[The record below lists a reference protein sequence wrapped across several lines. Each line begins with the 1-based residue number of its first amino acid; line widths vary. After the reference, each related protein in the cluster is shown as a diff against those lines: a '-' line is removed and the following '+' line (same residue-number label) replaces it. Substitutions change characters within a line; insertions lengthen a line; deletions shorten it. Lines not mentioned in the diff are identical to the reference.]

1 MTAVLGMLR
10 RQLTGVIAL
19 VVVVVFYFAVTL
31 PQSSADTRN
40 AMADGYKFT
49 EHSVALPAADRQQ
62 SIRQVNQA
70 YKHIDAW
77 ISSVGAAVAMN
88 DLDGDGLPNDLCVV
102 DPRTDQVIVTPVPDA
117 RGDRYAP
124 FELTPGSL
132 PVNDVMAPMGCVPAD
147 LNEDG
152 RLDLL
157 VYMWGRT
164 PVIQLQKADHDGLSA
179 DAFVATEAVSGN
191 NTGPDGKYNGP
202 QWNSNAATVADFDGD
217 GHDDVFV
224 GNYFPDSPVLDP
236 DIDGSVAMNH
246 SLSHAQNG
254 GGKHILLNKGGTAGT
269 DPTVTLDEQSPD
281 VLPEEARNGW
291 TLAVSAND
299 LDGDLLPELY
309 IANDFGQDRLLYNQS
324 KPGKL
329 SFSNVK
335 TTRTPGTPKSK
346 RIGDDSF
353 KGMGVDFGDTN
364 HDGLYDAFVSNLTV
378 GWGIVE
384 SNFHYLNTAKDK
396 ADLRAQLRSG
406 EAPFKDVSGGDG
418 TAWSGWSWDNKL
430 ADFTNRGE
438 LDIAVTNGFIKGAT
452 NRWPQLQEL
461 AMANDSLVSNPFF
474 WPNANA
480 GDDLAG
486 SEMLKFFV
494 KGDDGRYT
502 DLAPE
507 LGLAVP
513 IPTRGIATGDADGDG
528 RLDMAVARQFAEPV
542 YYHNE
547 APDAGGYLNLK
558 LTHEQDG
565 ETTGTAPSAGS
576 PATGAQVTA
585 TTADGKKYVQRVDG
599 GSGHGGKRSSEV
611 HIGLGDAQ
619 GPVTVCIEWRDRHGK
634 THMQELEL
642 DQGMHEFVLG
652 DSAEEK

>member
-1 MTAVLGMLR
+1 MIGMLR

-19 VVVVVFYFAVTL
+19 VVVVASYFVVSL
-31 PQSSADTRN
+31 PQTSAASRN
-40 AMADGYKFT
+40 GLAGRYGFA
-49 EHSVALPAADRQQ
+49 EHGVALPASDKQQ
-62 SIRQVNQA
+62 AIRRVNQA

-102 DPRTDQVIVTPVPDA
+102 DPRTDQVILTPVPDE
-117 RGDRYAP
+117 RGDRYQP
-124 FELTPGSL
+124 FELTPDPL

-152 RLDLL
+152 RMDLL
-157 VYMWGRT
+157 IYMWGRT
-164 PVIQLQKADHDGLSA
+164 PVIHLQTADHGTLSPS
-179 DAFVATEAVSGN
+179 AFVAVEAVPGDN
-191 NTGPDGKYNGP
+191 AGQDGRYDGP

-224 GNYFPDSPVLDP
+224 GNYFPDSPIIDP
-236 DIDGSVAMNH
+236 DQDGGVVMNH

-254 GGKHILLNKGGTAGT
+254 GGKHILLCKGATAGAN
-269 DPTVTLDEQSPD
+269 PTVKFEAVPD
-281 VLPEEARNGW
+281 DALPEEARTGW

-309 IANDFGQDRLLYNQS
+309 IANDFGQDRLLYNKS
-324 KPGKL
+324 EPGKV
-329 SFSNVK
+329 SFDNVR
-335 TTRTPGTPKSK
+335 TARTPGTPKSK

-353 KGMGVDFGDTN
+353 KGMGIDFGDTN
-364 HDGLYDAFVSNLTV
+364 HDGLYDVFVSNLTV

-384 SNFHYLNTAKDK
+384 SNFHYVSTAKDK
-396 ADLRAQLRSG
+396 ADLQARMRNG
-406 EAPFKDVSGGDG
+406 EAPFTDVSGEDG

-430 ADFTNRGE
+430 ADFANRGE
-438 LDIAVTNGFIKGAT
+438 LDIAVTNGFVRGAT

-461 AMANDSLVSNPFF
+461 AMSNDALVPNPFF
-474 WPNANA
+474 WPNTNA
-480 GDDLAG
+480 GDDIAG
-486 SEMLKFFV
+486 NETLHFFV
-494 KGDDGRYT
+494 KGEDGRYT

-528 RLDMAVARQFAEPV
+528 LLDLAVARQYGEPV

-547 APDAGGYLNLK
+547 APEPGGYLNLS
-558 LTHEQDG
+558 LTHKQPQVVG
-565 ETTGTAPSAGS
+565 AAPAPGS
-576 PATGAQVTA
+576 PATGAQVTV

-611 HIGLGDAQ
+611 HIGLGDAE
-619 GPVTVCIEWRDRHGK
+619 GPVQVCLEWRDRQGK
-634 THMQELEL
+634 AHKQEFEL
-642 DQGMHEFVLG
+642 GQGEHEFVLG

>member
-1 MTAVLGMLR
+1 MTGVLGLLR
-10 RQLTGVIAL
+10 RQLTGVIAFL
-19 VVVVVFYFAVTL
+19 VVVVLYFAVTL
-31 PQSSADTRN
+31 PQSSAETRN
-40 AMADGYKFT
+40 DLARRYAFS
-49 EHSVALPAADRQQ
+49 EHSLALPASDKQQ
-62 SIRQVNQA
+62 TIREVNQA

-77 ISSVGAAVAMN
+77 MSSVGAAVAMN

-102 DPRTDQVIVTPVPDA
+102 DPRTDQVIVTPVPGQ
-117 RGDRYAP
+117 RGDRYRP
-124 FELTPGSL
+124 FELTPDPL

-164 PVIQLQKADHDGLSA
+164 PVIHLQKADHDTLSA
-179 DAFVATEAVSGN
+179 EAFVAAEAVPGDN
-191 NTGPDGKYNGP
+191 AGPDGSYDGP

-217 GHDDVFV
+217 GQDDIFV
-224 GNYFPDSPVLDP
+224 GNYFPDSPILDASR
-236 DIDGSVAMNH
+236 DGGVEMNH

-254 GGKHILLNKGGTAGT
+254 GGKHILLCKGGSAGVNPTAEFEAV
-269 DPTVTLDEQSPD
+269 PRE
-281 VLPEEARNGW
+281 VLPEEARTGW
-291 TLAVSAND
+291 TLAVSATD

-309 IANDFGQDRLLYNQS
+309 IANDFGQDRLLYNRS
-324 KPGKL
+324 EPGQVR
-329 SFSNVK
+329 FDNVD

-346 RIGDDSF
+346 RIGEDSF

-378 GWGIVE
+378 TWGIVE
-384 SNFHYLNTAKDK
+384 SNFHYVNTASDK
-396 ADLRAQLRSG
+396 TDLRTRLRDG
-406 EAPFKDVSGGDG
+406 EAPFEDVSGEDG
-418 TAWSGWSWDNKL
+418 TAWSGWSWDNKF
-430 ADFTNRGE
+430 ADFSNSGE
-438 LDIAVTNGFIKGAT
+438 LDIAVTNGFIRGAT

-480 GDDLAG
+480 GDDIAG
-486 SEMLKFFV
+486 SETLHLFV
-494 KGDDGRYT
+494 KGEDGRYT

-528 RLDMAVARQFAEPV
+528 RLDLAVARQYGDPV

-547 APDAGGYLNLK
+547 APDPGGYLELS
-558 LTHEQDG
+558 LTHERA
-565 ETTGTAPSAGS
+565 ETVGDAPVSGS
-576 PATGAQVTA
+576 PVTGAQVTV
-585 TTADGKKYVQRVDG
+585 TTADGTKYVQRVDG

-611 HIGLGDAQ
+611 HIGLGDAE
-619 GPVTVCIEWRDRHGK
+619 GPVQVCLEWRDRQGEVHK
-634 THMQELEL
+634 EEFELG
-642 DQGMHEFVLG
+642 QGRHAFVLG
-652 DSAEEK
+652 DSAEER

>member
-19 VVVVVFYFAVTL
+19 VVVVGFFFAVTL
-31 PQSSADTRN
+31 PQSSADTRGE
-40 AMADGYKFT
+40 MASRYAFAG
-49 EHSVALPAADRQQ
+49 HSLALPASDKQQ

-88 DLDGDGLPNDLCVV
+88 DLDGDGLPNDLCLV
-102 DPRTDQVIVTPVPDA
+102 DPRTDQVIVTPTPDKGA
-117 RGDRYAP
+117 HRYEP
-124 FELTPGSL
+124 FELSPEPL

-164 PVIQLQKADHDGLSA
+164 PVLYLQKSERGALSPGAFEPVEAVPGDHA
-179 DAFVATEAVSGN
+179 DANGEY
-191 NTGPDGKYNGP
+191 DGP
-202 QWNSNAATVADFDGD
+202 QWNSNAATVGDFDGD
-217 GHDDVFV
+217 GHDDIFV
-224 GNYFPDSPVLDP
+224 GNYFPDGPVIDP
-236 DIDGSVAMNH
+236 AKDGGVTMNH

-254 GGKHILLNKGGTAGT
+254 GGKAILLCKGATAGVH
-269 DPTVTLDEQSPD
+269 PTATFEPAPADA
-281 VLPEEARNGW
+281 LPEEARNGW
-291 TLAVSAND
+291 TLGVSAND

-324 KPGKL
+324 TKGAVK
-329 SFSNVK
+329 FANVT
-335 TTRTPGTPKSK
+335 TTRSPGTPKSK

-384 SNFHYLNTAKDK
+384 SNFHYTNTAKNQ
-396 ADLRAQLRSG
+396 ADLRAQLRDG
-406 EAPFKDVSGGDG
+406 DAPFRDDSGKDG
-418 TAWSGWSWDNKL
+418 TAWAGWSWDVKL
-430 ADFTNRGE
+430 ADFANSGE
-438 LDIAVTNGFIKGAT
+438 LEIAETNGFIRGSV

-461 AMANDSLVSNPFF
+461 AMANDSLVANPFF

-480 GDDLAG
+480 GDDIAG
-486 SEMLKFFV
+486 SETMRFFV
-494 KGDDGRYT
+494 KGEDGRYT

-528 RLDMAVARQFAEPV
+528 LLDFAVARQYGEPV
-542 YYHNE
+542 FYHNE
-547 APDAGGYLNLK
+547 APDPGGYLDLV
-558 LTHEQDG
+558 LTHEQAATVG
-565 ETTGTAPSAGS
+565 SAPAPGS
-576 PATGAQVTA
+576 PVTGAQVTV
-585 TTADGKKYVQRVDG
+585 TTADGKKYIQRVDG
-599 GSGHGGKRSSEV
+599 GSGHAGKRSSEV
-611 HIGLGDAQ
+611 HVGLGDAQ
-619 GPVTVCIEWRDRHGK
+619 GPVQVRLQWRDRQGEVHQ
-634 THMQELEL
+634 QELEL
-642 DQGMHEFVLG
+642 AQGRHAFVLG
-652 DSAEEK
+652 ESATER

>member
-19 VVVVVFYFAVTL
+19 VVVVAFYFVVTL
-31 PQSSADTRN
+31 PESSADARN
-40 AMADGYKFT
+40 QMASKYAFS
-49 EHSVALPAADRQQ
+49 EHSVALPESDKQQ
-62 SIRQVNQA
+62 SIRQVNKA

-77 ISSVGAAVAMN
+77 MSSVGAAVAMN

-102 DPRTDQVIVTPVPDA
+102 DPRTDQVIITPVPDA
-117 RGDRYAP
+117 RGDRYEA
-124 FELTPGSL
+124 FELTPDPL

-157 VYMWGRT
+157 IYMWGRT
-164 PVIQLQKADHDGLSA
+164 PVIHLQTADHGSLSPS
-179 DAFVATEAVSGN
+179 AFVATEAVPGN
-191 NTGPDGKYNGP
+191 NTAPDGTYNGP

-217 GHDDVFV
+217 GHDDIFV

-236 DIDGSVAMNH
+236 DMDGGVAMNH

-254 GGKHILLNKGGTAGT
+254 GGKHILLCKGGSAGANPTAEFEAV
-269 DPTVTLDEQSPD
+269 PED

-291 TLAVSAND
+291 TLAVSATD

-309 IANDFGQDRLLYNQS
+309 IANDFGQDRLLYNKSQ
-324 KPGKL
+324 PGKV
-329 SFSNVK
+329 SFDNVE

-346 RIGDDSF
+346 RIGEDSF

-384 SNFHYLNTAKDK
+384 SNFHYINTAKNK
-396 ADLRAQLRSG
+396 ADLRTQLREG
-406 EAPFKDVSGGDG
+406 EAPFEDVSGGDG

-430 ADFTNRGE
+430 ADFSNRGE
-438 LDIAVTNGFIKGAT
+438 LDIAVTNGFIRGST

-461 AMANDSLVSNPFF
+461 AMANDSLVSNPFM

-480 GDDLAG
+480 GDDIAG
-486 SEMLKFFV
+486 SETLRFFV
-494 KGDDGRYT
+494 KGDDGRYV

-513 IPTRGIATGDADGDG
+513 IPTRGIATGDANGDG
-528 RLDMAVARQFAEPV
+528 RLDLAVARQYGEPV
-542 YYHNE
+542 YYQNE
-547 APDAGGYLNLK
+547 APNPGGYLNLE
-558 LTHEQDG
+558 LTHEQQ
-565 ETTGTAPSAGS
+565 ETIGTADTAGS
-576 PATGAQVTA
+576 PATGAQVTVMMP
-585 TTADGKKYVQRVDG
+585 DGKKFIQRVDG
-599 GSGHGGKRSSEV
+599 GSGHGGKRSTEV
-611 HIGLGDAQ
+611 HIGLGDVE
-619 GPVTVCIEWRDRHGK
+619 GPVKVCLEWRDRQGK

-642 DQGMHEFVLG
+642 SQGKHEFVLG
-652 DSAEEK
+652 DTAEEK

>member
-1 MTAVLGMLR
+1 MFGMLR

-19 VVVVVFYFAVTL
+19 VVVVVSYFVVSL
-31 PQSSADTRN
+31 PQSSAETRN
-40 AMADGYKFT
+40 EMASRYGFA
-49 EHSVALPAADRQQ
+49 EHGVALPASDKQQ
-62 SIRQVNQA
+62 SIRPVNQA

-102 DPRTDQVIVTPVPDA
+102 DPRTDQVIVTPVPDE
-117 RGDRYAP
+117 RGDRYQP
-124 FELTPGSL
+124 FELTPDPL

-157 VYMWGRT
+157 IYMWGRT
-164 PVIQLQKADHDGLSA
+164 PVIHLQTADRTDLSA
-179 DAFVATEAVSGN
+179 DAFVAVEAVAGDN
-191 NTGPDGKYNGP
+191 AGPDGRYDGP

-217 GHDDVFV
+217 GHDDIFV
-224 GNYFPDSPVLDP
+224 GNYFPDSPILDP
-236 DIDGSVAMNH
+236 AKDGGVEMNH

-254 GGKHILLNKGGTAGT
+254 GGKHILLHRGATAGAK
-269 DPTVTLDEQSPD
+269 PTADFEAVPD
-281 VLPEEARNGW
+281 DALPEEARNGW

-299 LDGDLLPELY
+299 VDGDLLPELY
-309 IANDFGQDRLLYNQS
+309 IANDFGQDRLLHNRS
-324 KPGKL
+324 EPGKV
-329 SFSNVK
+329 SFANVK
-335 TTRTPGTPKSK
+335 TSRTPGTPKSK

-353 KGMGVDFGDTN
+353 KGMGVDFGDTD
-364 HDGLYDAFVSNLTV
+364 HDGLYDLFVSNLTV

-384 SNFHYLNTAKDK
+384 SNFHYVNTAKDK
-396 ADLRAQLRSG
+396 ADLQAQLRDG
-406 EAPFKDVSGGDG
+406 TAPFEDVSGENG

-438 LDIAVTNGFIKGAT
+438 LDIAVTNGFVRGAT

-461 AMANDSLVSNPFF
+461 AMSNDALVSNPIF
-474 WPNANA
+474 WPNTNA

-486 SEMLKFFV
+486 SETLHFFV
-494 KGDDGRYT
+494 KGEDGRYT

-528 RLDMAVARQFAEPV
+528 LLDFAVARQFDEPV

-547 APDAGGYLNLK
+547 APEPGGYLNLS
-558 LTHEQDG
+558 LTREQ
-565 ETTGTAPSAGS
+565 APSTGAAPAPGS
-576 PATGAQVTA
+576 PATGAQVTV

-611 HIGLGDAQ
+611 HIGLGDAVGDVQ
-619 GPVTVCIEWRDRHGK
+619 VCLEWRDRQGEVHKQEFELGQGK
-634 THMQELEL
+634 
-642 DQGMHEFVLG
+642 HEFVLG

>member
-1 MTAVLGMLR
+1 MFGMLR

-19 VVVVVFYFAVTL
+19 VVVVVSYFVVSL
-31 PQSSADTRN
+31 PQSSAETRN
-40 AMADGYKFT
+40 AMASRYSFA
-49 EHSVALPAADRQQ
+49 EHGVALPASDKQQ

-124 FELTPGSL
+124 FELKPDPL

-157 VYMWGRT
+157 IYMWGRT
-164 PVIQLQKADHDGLSA
+164 PVIHLQEADHTALSA
-179 DAFVATEAVSGN
+179 SAFTAVEAVAGDNKGS
-191 NTGPDGKYNGP
+191 DGRYDGP

-224 GNYFPDSPVLDP
+224 GNYFPDSPVIDP
-236 DIDGSVAMNH
+236 GKNGGVVMNH

-254 GGKHILLNKGGTAGT
+254 GGKHILLGKGGTAGAN
-269 DPTVTLDEQSPD
+269 PTARFEEVPADA
-281 VLPEEARNGW
+281 LPEEARNGW

-309 IANDFGQDRLLYNQS
+309 IANDFGQDRLLHNRS
-324 KPGKL
+324 EPGKV
-329 SFSNVK
+329 SFANVK
-335 TTRTPGTPKSK
+335 TDRTPGTPKSK

-364 HDGLYDAFVSNLTV
+364 HDGLYDMFVSNLTV

-384 SNFHYLNTAKDK
+384 SNFHYVNTAEDK
-396 ADLRAQLRSG
+396 ADLQARMRAG
-406 EAPFKDVSGGDG
+406 EAPFEDISGGNG

-438 LDIAVTNGFIKGAT
+438 LDITVTNGFIRGAT

-461 AMANDSLVSNPFF
+461 AMANDAVVANPFY

-486 SEMLKFFV
+486 SETLHFFV

-528 RLDMAVARQFAEPV
+528 LLDFAVARQYGEPV

-547 APDAGGYLNLK
+547 APDPGGYLNLK
-558 LTHEQDG
+558 LTREQAQTVG
-565 ETTGTAPSAGS
+565 AAKAPGS
-576 PATGAQVTA
+576 PVTGAQVTV
-585 TTADGKKYVQRVDG
+585 TTSDGKKYVQRVDG
-599 GSGHGGKRSSEV
+599 GSGHAGKRSTEV
-611 HIGLGDAQ
+611 HIGLGDAKGAVQ
-619 GPVTVCIEWRDRHGK
+619 VTLEWRDRQGEVHK
-634 THMQELEL
+634 QELKL
-642 DQGMHEFVLG
+642 DQGKHEFVLG

>member
-1 MTAVLGMLR
+1 MTRVLGMLR

-19 VVVVVFYFAVTL
+19 VVVVGFYFAVTL
-31 PQSSADTRN
+31 PQSSAATRN
-40 AMADGYKFT
+40 EMAARYRFT
-49 EHSVALPAADRQQ
+49 EHSVALPASGKQQ
-62 SIRQVNQA
+62 EIRQVNQA

-77 ISSVGAAVAMN
+77 LSSVGAAVAMN
-88 DLDGDGLPNDLCVV
+88 DLDGDGLPNDLCMV
-102 DPRTDQVIVTPVPDA
+102 DPRTDQVIVSPVPDA
-117 RGDRYAP
+117 RGDRYQP
-124 FELTPGSL
+124 FELKPDPL

-152 RLDLL
+152 RMDLL

-179 DAFVATEAVSGN
+179 DAFVAVEAVPGN
-191 NTGPDGKYNGP
+191 NSDPDGKYNGP

-224 GNYFPDSPVLDP
+224 GNYFPDSPILDP
-236 DIDGSVAMNH
+236 HIDGSVAMNH

-254 GGKHILLNKGGTAGT
+254 GGKHILLCKGATAGD
-269 DPTVTLDEQSPD
+269 DPTVKLEAAPD
-281 VLPEEARNGW
+281 DALPEEARHGW
-291 TLAVSAND
+291 TLAVSATD

-309 IANDFGQDRLLYNQS
+309 IANDFGPDRFLYNRS
-324 KPGKL
+324 TPGKVQ
-329 SFSNVK
+329 FSNLD

-346 RIGDDSF
+346 RVGEDSF

-384 SNFHYLNTAKDK
+384 SNFHYVNKAKDK
-396 ADLRAQLRSG
+396 ADLRARLRSG
-406 EAPFKDVSGGDG
+406 EAPFQDVSGADG

-430 ADFTNRGE
+430 DDFSNRGE

-461 AMANDSLVSNPFF
+461 AMANDSVVSNPFF

-486 SEMLKFFV
+486 SETLHFFV
-494 KGDDGRYT
+494 KGKDGRYS
-502 DLAPE
+502 DIAPE
-507 LGLAVP
+507 IGLAVP
-513 IPTRGIATGDADGDG
+513 TPTRGIAIGDADGDG
-528 RLDMAVARQFAEPV
+528 RLDLAVARQYAEPV

-547 APDAGGYLNLK
+547 APGAGGYVNLK
-558 LTHEQDG
+558 LVHEQG
-565 ETTGTAPSAGS
+565 EKVGQAPAPGS
-576 PATGAQVTA
+576 PVTGAQVTV

-599 GSGHGGKRSSEV
+599 GSGHAGKRSSEV
-611 HIGLGDAQ
+611 HIGLGDAK
-619 GPVTVCIEWRDRHGK
+619 GAVKTCLEWRDRQGK
-634 THMQELEL
+634 THKQEFEL
-642 DQGMHEFVLG
+642 SQGKHEFVLG

>member
-31 PQSSADTRN
+31 PQSSADTR
-40 AMADGYKFT
+40 AEMASGYRFA
-49 EHSVALPAADRQQ
+49 EHGVALPSSDKQQ

-77 ISSVGAAVAMN
+77 MSSVGAAVAMN

-117 RGDRYAP
+117 RGDRYKP
-124 FELTPGSL
+124 FELKPDPL

-152 RLDLL
+152 RMDLL

-164 PVIQLQKADHDGLSA
+164 PVIHLQTADHGTLSPS
-179 DAFVATEAVSGN
+179 AFVSTEAVPGDN
-191 NTGPDGKYNGP
+191 ADENGKYDGP

-224 GNYFPDSPVLDP
+224 GNYFPDSPILDP
-236 DIDGSVAMNH
+236 SKDGGVQMNH

-254 GGKHILLNKGGTAGT
+254 GGKHILLSKGATAGAK
-269 DPTVTLDEQSPD
+269 PTVKLEAAPDD
-281 VLPEEARNGW
+281 VLPEEARHGW
-291 TLAVSAND
+291 TLAVSATD
-299 LDGDLLPELY
+299 LDGDQLPELY
-309 IANDFGQDRLLYNQS
+309 IANDFGQDRFLYNRS

-329 SFSNVK
+329 SFSNLD
-335 TTRTPGTPKSK
+335 TTRMPGTPKSK
-346 RIGDDSF
+346 RVGEDSF

-384 SNFHYLNTAKDK
+384 SNFHYVNKAKDK
-396 ADLRAQLRSG
+396 ADLRTRLRDG
-406 EAPFKDVSGGDG
+406 EAPFQDVSGADG

-461 AMANDSLVSNPFF
+461 AMSNDSLVSNPDF

-486 SEMLKFFV
+486 SETLHFFV
-494 KGDDGRYT
+494 KGEGGRYT

-528 RLDMAVARQFAEPV
+528 KLDLAVARQYAEPV

-547 APDAGGYLNLK
+547 APDPGGYLNLK
-558 LTHEQDG
+558 LTDEPGQKVG
-565 ETTGTAPSAGS
+565 GAPVAGS
-576 PATGAQVTA
+576 PATGAEVTA
-585 TTADGKKYVQRVDG
+585 TTADGKKYIQRVDG

-611 HIGLGDAQ
+611 HIGLGDAK
-619 GPVTVCIEWRDRHGK
+619 GPVTVCIEWRDRDGR
-634 THMQELEL
+634 THKKELEL
-642 DQGMHEFVLG
+642 SQGKHEFVLG
-652 DSAEEK
+652 DTAEER